1 MRMLEHPCILKC
13 VHYFEDPKR
22 FMLITDLCEGGELF
36 DLVAKSDKLGEDM
49 AAGIVKQILSAIKFM
64 HNLVD
69 NDKNPMGRIIHR
81 DLKPE
86 NVLLTTDSDDKYEI
100 PDVKLIDF
108 GTAKYVED
116 LNAKVKDRV
125 GTPNYM
131 APEVLKGKDD
141 REAKYEGYDYKCDLW
156 SVGIIAYVLLCG
168 RLPLDADSTGDE
180 KSRMQELTRKIIDF
194 DP

>member
-1 MRMLEHPCILKC
+1 MLDHPCILKC

-36 DLVAKSDKLGEDM
+36 DLVTKSDKLGEDM

-64 HNLVD
+64 HNLEVD
-69 NDKNPMGRIIHR
+69 ADGNTTSRIIHR

-86 NVLLTTDSDDKYEI
+86 NVLLTIDSDDKYEI

-108 GTAKYVED
+108 GTARYMED
-116 LNAKVKDRV
+116 PDMKVKDRV

-131 APEVLKGKDD
+131 APEV
-141 REAKYEGYDYKCDLW
+141 
-156 SVGIIAYVLLCG
+156 
-168 RLPLDADSTGDE
+168 
-180 KSRMQELTRKIIDF
+180 M
-194 DP
+194 